1 MDVSNRVPMASRR
14 NQWGSDEGRWI
25 VPSFDRRRPRG
36 KCTTHADRPP
46 VVLVGWFRRRNCLCY
61 CYYYHYYRLSC
72 YCRAG
77 AAASSK
83 TRMARWWCAGSPVH
97 HPNQVLSL
105 DLGSCSAPPYSTGY
119 PTTIRRSNDTYTQQ
133 NRSIVEWT
141 KLGSAKMRG
150 LPVGEPSSSHWR
162 PLVKEAYPP
171 TIASRQTMGKERRH
185 ASTTPQNASSASL

>member
-1 MDVSNRVPMASRR
+1 MASRR

-83 TRMARWWCAGSPVH
+83 TRMARWWCTGSPVH
-97 HPNQVLSL
+97 HPNRVQPL

-119 PTTIRRSNDTYTQQ
+119 PNTWIYGTYTQKTCP
-133 NRSIVEWT
+133 NWNGLRWVV
-141 KLGSAKMRG
+141 LKMRG

-162 PLVKEAYPP
+162 PLVKRPTHRRSMVVRQWEGEKACKHYPP
-171 TIASRQTMGKERRH
+171 RCLVVATVAVGIRQV
-185 ASTTPQNASSASL
+185 Q